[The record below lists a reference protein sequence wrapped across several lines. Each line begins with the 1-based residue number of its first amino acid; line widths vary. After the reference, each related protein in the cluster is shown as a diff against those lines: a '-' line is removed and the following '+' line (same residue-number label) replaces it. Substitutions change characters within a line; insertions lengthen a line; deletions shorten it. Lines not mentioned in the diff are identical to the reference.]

1 MPAVLTY
8 YRHLDGH
15 TEQPAGVPARAARG
29 GGLAPLD
36 RPRGRER
43 GGGPDPHR
51 GRSTSTRWRS
61 RTASPTSTCPKVD
74 DYTDYLFLVVH
85 GIRFDAPTDQFE
97 TRELD
102 IFLGPNYLVTHHKGP
117 MRSIAFARDLCGKDL
132 QVAVARGAD
141 FLLHQILDR
150 MFENYFPSLDAIEDK
165 MQLVQVEV
173 FENPTPGT
181 LDRIFT
187 LKRDVMQLRRI
198 CTPEREIL
206 HRLSRGEFRV
216 VSAEGGR
223 LLPRHLRQPLPHRGR
238 HLLLPGH
245 DPGHARRLP
254 LRDQQPA
261 QRDHEATHRAH
272 RGAGLAHRHHRRL
285 RDELRAHAR
294 AALALRLP
302 RGRSPSWSPVPSAI
316 VLWARK
322 KKWL

>member
-1 MPAVLTY
+1 MPAVLTC
-8 YRHLDGH
+8 YRHANGH
-15 TEQPAGVPARAARG
+15 TELLPEFRPELLAETGSLHWIDLEAASEAEARILTDAFHFHP
-29 GGLAPLD
+29 LAVEDCLSD
-36 RPRGRER
+36 VNL
-43 GGGPDPHR
+43 
-51 GRSTSTRWRS
+51 
-61 RTASPTSTCPKVD
+61 PKVD
-74 DYTDYLFLVVH
+74 DYTEYLFLVVH

-117 MRSIAFARDLCGKDL
+117 MRSVTFARDLCVKDL
-132 QVAVARGAD
+132 QVALAKGTD

-173 FENPTPGT
+173 FESPTPAT

-216 VSAEGGR
+216 VSPKAAVYFRDIYDNLYRIVDASYSYQDMTQGTLDAYLSAINNR
-223 LLPRHLRQPLPHRGR
+223 LNETMK
-238 HLLLPGH
+238 
-245 DPGHARRLP
+245 RLTV
-254 LRDQQPA
+254 L
-261 QRDHEATHRAH
+261 TVV
-272 RGAGLAHRHHRRL
+272 LASLTVITGVYGMNFEHMP
-285 RDELRAHAR
+285 ELGWRFGYLW
-294 AALALRLP
+294 ALALMVA
-302 RGRSPSWSPVPSAI
+302 VPSAI